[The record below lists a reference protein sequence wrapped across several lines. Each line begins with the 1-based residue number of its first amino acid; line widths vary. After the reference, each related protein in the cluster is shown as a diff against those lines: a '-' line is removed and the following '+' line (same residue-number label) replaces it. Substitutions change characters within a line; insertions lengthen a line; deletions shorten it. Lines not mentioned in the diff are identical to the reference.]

1 MLHTSY
7 INKRNNFEIKEIWD
21 FLQKYDVDFDNPEK
35 TVVIRDNGEIVAT
48 GTLDGKVMKYFF
60 IDPEYKGQG
69 LTADIYN
76 ALLSYLFEKGELEHF
91 LFTKPENNNI
101 FKGIGLSNV
110 LSTDKVSLFE
120 GGFSSYDSW
129 IDSVK
134 KKLNPNAKKRGAIV
148 ANCNPM
154 TLGHKY
160 LIDYAKDKVDELVV
174 FIVEEDKSIFPT
186 EDRYQIV
193 KNEYK
198 DEEKVVVVLGGPYII
213 SQATFPTYF
222 IKKVDD
228 STEIFTELDAKIFAE
243 KISSDLKIDV
253 RFVGDEPIDL
263 LTAKYNEKLLKSTR
277 SSKLELE
284 QIKRLK
290 KSDDYISASKVRK
303 LIREGY
309 LEEAYKMLPK
319 STIDYLKSDRGKKV
333 IEKLQNNSK

>member
-21 FLQKYDVDFDNPEK
+21 FLQKYNVDFDNPEK
-35 TVVIRDNGEIVAT
+35 TAVIRDDGKIVAT
-48 GTLDGKVMKYFF
+48 GTIDGKVMKYFF
-60 IDPEYKGQG
+60 IEPEYKGQG
-69 LTADIYN
+69 LTAEIYN

-91 LFTKPENNNI
+91 LFTKPENDYI
-101 FKGIGLSNV
+101 FNGIGLSNV

-129 IDSVK
+129 INSVK
-134 KKLNPNAKKRGAIV
+134 EKLNPNAKKRGAIV

-160 LIDYAKDKVDELVV
+160 LIEYAKDRVDELII
-174 FIVEEDKSIFPT
+174 FIVEEDQSIFPT
-186 EDRYQIV
+186 EDRYEIV

-198 DEEKVVVVLGGPYII
+198 DDDKVVVVLGGPYII
-213 SQATFPTYF
+213 SQVTFPTYF
-222 IKKVDD
+222 IKKIDD

-243 KISSDLKIDV
+243 KISCDLEIDV

-263 LTAKYNEKLLKSTR
+263 LTAKYNEKLLKSAR
-277 SSKLELE
+277 SSRLELE

-290 KSDDYISASKVRK
+290 KADDFISASKVRK
-303 LIREGY
+303 LIKEGRT
-309 LEEAYKMLPK
+309 EESFVMLPK
-319 STIDYLKSDRGKKV
+319 STIEYLKSDKGKKV
-333 IEKLQNNSK
+333 IEKIQKNSN